1 MFILQ
6 VNSVQCVDYGVAR
19 RYIITPTTMRKKIR
33 GNWEIFITSFSF
45 LIVETK

>member
-19 RYIITPTTMRKKIR
+19 WCIITPTTMEKKNPLW
-33 GNWEIFITSFSF
+33 GNFITSFSF